1 MNRYLSFLLNQ
12 FELHTE
18 QYKKDLERK
27 RKYEEKGYIVELQY
41 ENEQCHI
48 QLVCMEELGLCIF
61 SYLDLSQNISGSTKS
76 EVEKRIDA
84 LTKDRQAFE
93 RSIYGADNTSTPPGG
108 RVSNVDTGGYE
119 TRRI

>member
-1 MNRYLSFLLNQ
+1 MNRYLSYLLNQ

-27 RKYEEKGYIVELQY
+27 RKYEEKGYTVELQY

-61 SYLDLSQNISGSTKS
+61 SYLDLSQNISESTKN
-76 EVEKRIDA
+76 EVEKRIDE
-84 LTKDRQAFE
+84 LTNNRQAFE
-93 RSIYGADNTSTPPGG
+93 RSIYGADNTGTRPGG
-108 RVSNVDTGGYE
+108 HVSIVDTGIHE
-119 TRRI
+119 TGRF